1 MQIIVKISLKLLDTI
16 NTLKSRQ
23 NTVITVFTKL
33 ISVITLKLFTISNT
47 LIYFFIISLYILK
60 YLFKVTTV
68 FVQFN
73 LDIMVEFILMSSQD
87 YKIFS
92 GSKKQKAQS
101 KTAPGT
107 SQTTSVPGA
116 GLFAS

>member
-1 MQIIVKISLKLLDTI
+1 MRITVKMSLKLLDTI

-47 LIYFFIISLYILK
+47 LIYFFIISK

-101 KTAPGT
+101 KRAPGT